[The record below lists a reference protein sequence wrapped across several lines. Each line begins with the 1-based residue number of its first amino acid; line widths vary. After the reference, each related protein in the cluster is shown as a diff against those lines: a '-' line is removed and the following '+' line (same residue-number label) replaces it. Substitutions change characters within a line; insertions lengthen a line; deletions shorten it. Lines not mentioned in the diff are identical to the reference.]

1 MSKFKE
7 CEVCGA
13 ALDPGEKCDCGMDKY
28 LPAIRCT
35 QPPIIVENL
44 DSVRQNLE
52 ILLADISTLPQDDEA
67 LKYVKQIR
75 ANLAKDFERM
85 EIQRKAAKKQVMEPY
100 DTANEK
106 YQAYVAA
113 PYKEAD
119 DRLKKW
125 VDDYQNG
132 MKQMCEKS
140 LRAYFN
146 ELCQANGIDF
156 LPFGYCGVVVDMTMA
171 RKKEHPK
178 KVLEQIS
185 NCVMAVRSDMD
196 AILKME
202 DAEEIMVAYRKNPS
216 LSEVMVA
223 WNQQKQD
230 KERMRLFLEDQRRQ
244 QAQQSVAR
252 AAMIEAAPEILPE
265 QENRYT
271 VAFLATGSIA
281 SLKAMKA
288 YGLTLG
294 ITFED
299 IKQEDENNE

>member
-1 MSKFKE
+1 MALMNE
-7 CEVCGA
+7 CEICGA
-13 ALDPGEKCDCGMDKY
+13 ALDPGEKCDCGGGES

-52 ILLADISTLPQDDEA
+52 ILLADISTLPQNDDA

-119 DRLKKW
+119 ARLKKW

-132 MKQMCEKS
+132 MKQMCEDT
-140 LRAYFN
+140 LRAYFD
-146 ELCQANGIDF
+146 ELCRANGIDF
-156 LPFGYCGVVVDMTMA
+156 LPFSYCGIVVDMAMA
-171 RKKEHPK
+171 RKKDPTK
-178 KVLEQIS
+178 AIDQIY
-185 NCVMAVRSDMD
+185 NCVMRVRSDMD

-202 DAEEIMVAYRKNPS
+202 DAEEIMAAYRRNPS
-216 LSEVMVA
+216 LSEVVVA
-223 WNQQKQD
+223 VNQQRQD
-230 KERMRLFLEDQRRQ
+230 RERMRIFLEEQRRQ
-244 QAQQSVAR
+244 QEQQTVEQ
-252 AAMIEAAPEILPE
+252 AAMIEAAPEIQPE
-265 QENRYT
+265 PEEQYS
-271 VAFLATGSIA
+271 VCFKATGTLSA
-281 SLKAMKA
+281 LKAMKA
-288 YGLTLG
+288 HAISLG
-294 ITFED
+294 ITFEEID
-299 IKQEDENNE
+299 QEEENNE

>member
-13 ALDPGEKCDCGMDKY
+13 ALDPGEKCDCGGGES

-52 ILLADISTLPQDDEA
+52 ILLADISTLPQNDEA

-119 DRLKKW
+119 ARLKKW

-132 MKQMCEKS
+132 MKQTCEDT
-140 LRAYFN
+140 LLAYFD
-146 ELCQANGIDF
+146 ELCRANGIDF
-156 LPFGYCGVVVDMTMA
+156 LPFSYCGVVVDMAMA
-171 RKKEHPK
+171 RKKDPTK
-178 KVLEQIS
+178 AIDQIY
-185 NCVMAVRSDMD
+185 NCVMRVRSDMD

-202 DAEEIMVAYRKNPS
+202 DAEEIMAAYRRNPS
-216 LSEVMVA
+216 LSEVVVA
-223 WNQQKQD
+223 VNQQKHD
-230 KERMRLFLEDQRRQ
+230 RERMRIFLEEQRQ
-244 QAQQSVAR
+244 QQEQQSAAQ
-252 AAMIEAAPEILPE
+252 AAMIEAAPEIPLE
-265 QENRYT
+265 QEDRYT
-271 VAFLATGSIA
+271 VAFKATGNLA

-288 YGLTLG
+288 YGLTMG
-294 ITFED
+294 ITFAD
-299 IKQEDENNE
+299 IEQEEENNE

>member
-7 CEVCGA
+7 CEICGA
-13 ALDPGEKCDCGMDKY
+13 ALDPGEKCDCDGGES

-35 QPPIIVENL
+35 RPPIIVENL

-52 ILLADISTLPQDDEA
+52 ILLADISTLPQNDEA

-125 VDDYQNG
+125 VDNYQGN
-132 MKQMCEKS
+132 MKQKCTDVLQK
-140 LRAYFN
+140 YFN

-156 LPFGYCGVVVDMTMA
+156 LPFHRCGIKVDMAMA
-171 RKKEHPK
+171 RQKEPTK
-178 KVLEQIS
+178 AIDAIYAF
-185 NCVMAVRSDMD
+185 VMSVRADMD
-196 AILKME
+196 TILKME
-202 DAEEIMVAYRKNPS
+202 DAEEIMAEYRKYPV
-216 LSEVMVA
+216 LSSAVITV
-223 WNQQKQD
+223 D
-230 KERMRLFLEDQRRQ
+230 KRKKEKEQMALFLEEQRRQ
-244 QAQQSVAR
+244 QEQQSVER
-252 AAMIEAAPEILPE
+252 AAMIEAAPEIQPE
-265 QENRYT
+265 PEDKYSVCFR
-271 VAFLATGSIA
+271 ATGTLSA
-281 SLKAMKA
+281 LKAMKA
-288 YGLTLG
+288 HAIALG
-294 ITFED
+294 ITFEE
-299 IKQEDENNE
+299 IEQEEENNE

>member
-13 ALDPGEKCDCGMDKY
+13 ALDPGEKCDCGGGES

-52 ILLADISTLPQDDEA
+52 ILLADISTLPQNDEA

-100 DTANEK
+100 DAANEK

-125 VDDYQNG
+125 VDTYQDN
-132 MKQMCEKS
+132 MKQKCTDVLQK
-140 LRAYFN
+140 YFD
-146 ELCQANGIDF
+146 ELCRANGIDF
-156 LPFGYCGVVVDMTMA
+156 LPFHRCGVKVDMAMA
-171 RKKEHPK
+171 RQKEPTK
-178 KVLEQIS
+178 AIDAIYAF
-185 NCVMAVRSDMD
+185 VMGVRADMD
-196 AILKME
+196 TILKME
-202 DAEEIMVAYRKNPS
+202 NAEEIMAEYRNYPV
-216 LSEVMVA
+216 LSSAVITV
-223 WNQQKQD
+223 D
-230 KERMRLFLEDQRRQ
+230 KRKKAQEQTRLFLEEQRKMQ
-244 QAQQSVAR
+244 EQQSTAR
-252 AAMIEAAPEILPE
+252 AALIEAAPEIQPE
-265 QENRYT
+265 PEEQYSVCFR
-271 VAFLATGSIA
+271 ATGTLSA
-281 SLKAMKA
+281 LKAMKA
-288 YGLTLG
+288 HAIALG
-294 ITFED
+294 ITFEEID
-299 IKQEDENNE
+299 QEEENNE

>member
-1 MSKFKE
+1 MALMNE
-7 CEVCGA
+7 CEICGA

-35 QPPIIVENL
+35 QPPIIVENI

-106 YQAYVAA
+106 YQAYVAT

-132 MKQMCEKS
+132 MKQKCEDT

-146 ELCQANGIDF
+146 ELCRANGIDF
-156 LPFGYCGVVVDMTMA
+156 LPFSYCGVVVDMAMA
-171 RKKEHPK
+171 RKKGPTK
-178 KVLEQIS
+178 AIDQIY
-185 NCVMAVRSDMD
+185 NCVMRVRSDMD

-202 DAEEIMVAYRKNPS
+202 DAEEIMVAYRNNPS
-216 LSEVMVA
+216 LSEVVVA

-244 QAQQSVAR
+244 RDRQTVEQ
-252 AAMIEAAPEILPE
+252 AAMIEAAPELETEPE
-265 QENRYT
+265 EQYS
-271 VAFLATGSIA
+271 VCFKATGTLSA
-281 SLKAMKA
+281 LKAMKA
-288 YGLTLG
+288 YGLGLG
-294 ITFED
+294 IAFED
-299 IKQEDENNE
+299 NTDE